1 MVVDQKTTRASDIR
15 NTEIEKVMPIDLRPY
30 YRLGEFPE
38 ERFQKSGR
46 ATLRRAPSQ
55 AKERL
60 KAIHRID

>member
-1 MVVDQKTTRASDIR
+1 MKV
-15 NTEIEKVMPIDLRPY
+15 KVMPIDLRPY

-46 ATLRRAPSQ
+46 ETIRRAPSQ